1 MRLPRLLIALI
12 IALAIAQAL
21 AWVAV
26 VEGNRIEECSTD
38 CRKECARFGLNK
50 CRCGRICPFD
60 ARSTSTAMGG
70 GEREVGQ

>member
-1 MRLPRLLIALI
+1 MSRRLLFL

-26 VEGNRIEECSTD
+26 VAGGRIEECSTD
-38 CRKECARFGLNK
+38 CQKSCRARGLVD

-60 ARSTSTAMGG
+60 ARSTAMKV
-70 GEREVGQ
+70 GERGSGR